1 MSNPPT
7 VPTGG
12 REQTPQ
18 YKPGDIANGHQLT
31 VQSDGT
37 QAWLPVGAPPAAVS
51 KKGPV
56 LSRRPVQIAL
66 GVLALLV
73 VITIIGSLNQ
83 KPKTTDVAST
93 SNLGQVASEPTKSA
107 VPVSVQVT
115 VADVTGRSVPDATDT
130 LTLLGLKIAPGADP
144 EGTVT
149 GTDPVA
155 GTSVE
160 KGSTVTLTFTV
171 PPKLTLAQQNA
182 VKTAQDYLKY
192 QSFSRSGLIHQ
203 LEYEGYATDVATF
216 AVDYSPTDWN
226 AQAGATAADYLKNQ
240 AFSRKGLYDQLIYEG
255 FSDAEANAGLAAVG
269 Y

>member
-37 QAWLPVGAPPAAVS
+37 QAWLPVGAPAVAVS
-51 KKGPV
+51 KRGPA

-73 VITIIGSLNQ
+73 VITIIGSVNQ

-93 SNLGQVASEPTKSA
+93 SNLGQVAAEPTKSA
-107 VPVSVQVT
+107 APEQVI
-115 VADVTGRSVPDATDT
+115 VLDVTGQSVPNATDN
-130 LTLLGLKIAPGADP
+130 LLGLGFKIAPGADA

-216 AVDYSPTDWN
+216 AVDYSPTDWS